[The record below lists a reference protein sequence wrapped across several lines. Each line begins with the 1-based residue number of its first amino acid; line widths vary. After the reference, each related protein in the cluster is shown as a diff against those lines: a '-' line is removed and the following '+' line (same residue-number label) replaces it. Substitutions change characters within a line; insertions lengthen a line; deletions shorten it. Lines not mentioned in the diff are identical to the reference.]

1 MGFGIIPIFILK
13 IAKAKLYIFFIFPQ
27 KYFEYVWLKI
37 KTGIIQKSKM
47 CMTKKIAFQ
56 GAAGANS
63 DLACRQFYPDYTTI
77 PNGSFFDVFKA
88 VENGEVDYGMIPL
101 ENSYAGRVSEIHNLL
116 QDGNI
121 SIIAE
126 HFVQIEHHLAV
137 SKGAILEDI
146 TEIYSHPQA
155 LMQCR
160 KNLSALSVKQI
171 ECSNTAEAA
180 RFISSQN
187 SKNKAALCS
196 KLAAELNNLEIIKSN
211 MQDGGDENFTIFIVI
226 SKQAIDP
233 DPAQGKVI
241 TTMLFTVRNIPGAVY
256 KALGGFA
263 TNNVNLL
270 KWESYIP
277 SGKSSQAKFF
287 ISIEGHPSEANV
299 GLALE
304 EVGFFSK
311 SVKLLGVYYADK
323 SRYQ

>member
-1 MGFGIIPIFILK
+1 
-13 IAKAKLYIFFIFPQ
+13 
-27 KYFEYVWLKI
+27 
-37 KTGIIQKSKM
+37 
-47 CMTKKIAFQ
+47 MTKKIAFQ
-56 GAAGANS
+56 GVAGANS
-63 DLACRQFYPDYTTI
+63 DLACRQFYPDYQTI
-77 PNGSFFDVFKA
+77 PQGSFFDVFKA
-88 VENGEVDYGMIPL
+88 VENDEVGYGMIPL

-121 SIIAE
+121 SIVAE
-126 HFVQIEHHLAV
+126 HFVKIEHYLAAN
-137 SKGAILEDI
+137 KGTKLEDV

-160 KNLSALSVKQI
+160 KNLGSLGNEGGNSGHIKQI

-180 RFISSQN
+180 RFISTQN

-196 KLAAELNNLEIIKSN
+196 ELAAQLNGLEIIKSN
-211 MQDGGDENFTIFIVI
+211 MQDSGDDNFTVFIVI

-263 TNNVNLL
+263 TNGVNLL

-287 ISIEGHPSEANV
+287 ISIEGHPSERNV
-299 GLALE
+299 SLALE

-311 SVKLLGVYYADK
+311 SVKLLGVYYADQ
-323 SRYQ
+323 SRYN

>member
-1 MGFGIIPIFILK
+1 
-13 IAKAKLYIFFIFPQ
+13 
-27 KYFEYVWLKI
+27 
-37 KTGIIQKSKM
+37 
-47 CMTKKIAFQ
+47 MTEISAKKIAFQ
-56 GAAGANS
+56 GVVGANS
-63 DLACRQFYPDYTTI
+63 DIACNLFYPEYKTI
-77 PNGSFFDVFKA
+77 AYGSFFDVFKA

-116 QDGNI
+116 QDGGI

-126 HFVQIEHHLAV
+126 HFVQIEHHLALNEDARV
-137 SKGAILEDI
+137 EDI

-160 KNLSALSVKQI
+160 KNLGILSANSKTNIKQI

-180 RFISSQN
+180 RFVASQN

-196 KLAAELNNLEIIKSN
+196 KLAAELNGLKIIKSN
-211 MQDGGDENFTIFIVI
+211 MQDSGDENFTIFIVI

-263 TNNVNLL
+263 TNGVNLL

-287 ISIEGHPSEANV
+287 ISIEGHPSESNV

-323 SRYQ
+323 TRYQ

>member
-1 MGFGIIPIFILK
+1 MN
-13 IAKAKLYIFFIFPQ
+13 
-27 KYFEYVWLKI
+27 
-37 KTGIIQKSKM
+37 KT
-47 CMTKKIAFQ
+47 TVKKIAFQ
-56 GAAGANS
+56 GTLGANS
-63 DLACRQFYPDYTTI
+63 DLACRQFYPDYQTI
-77 PNGSFFDVFKA
+77 PHSSFFDVFKA
-88 VENGEVDYGMIPL
+88 VENGEVDFGMIPL

-126 HFVQIEHHLAV
+126 HFVRIEHQLAGIAGT
-137 SKGAILEDI
+137 KLTDI
-146 TEIYSHPQA
+146 KEIYSHPQA

-160 KNLSALSVKQI
+160 KNLSAMNVKQI

-180 RFISSQN
+180 KFISGQSDK
-187 SKNKAALCS
+187 SKAALCS
-196 KLAAELNNLEIIKSN
+196 KLAAELNDLEIIKSN
-211 MQDGGDENFTIFIVI
+211 LQDVGDDNFTIFIVI
-226 SKQAIDP
+226 AKEAFDP
-233 DPAQGKVI
+233 DPKFGKVI
-241 TTMLFTVRNIPGAVY
+241 TTILFTVRNIPGAVY

-287 ISIEGHPSEANV
+287 ISIEGHPSEQNV

-304 EVGFFSK
+304 EVGFFSR

-323 SRYQ
+323 ARYE

>member
-1 MGFGIIPIFILK
+1 
-13 IAKAKLYIFFIFPQ
+13 
-27 KYFEYVWLKI
+27 
-37 KTGIIQKSKM
+37 
-47 CMTKKIAFQ
+47 MTKKIAFQ
-56 GAAGANS
+56 GVIGANS
-63 DLACRQFYPDYTTI
+63 DLACRQFYPEYQTVAQS
-77 PNGSFFDVFKA
+77 SFFDVFKA
-88 VENGEVDYGMIPL
+88 VENDEVDCGMIPL

-121 SIIAE
+121 SIVAE
-126 HFVQIEHHLAV
+126 HFVKIEHQLAGLADA
-137 SKGAILEDI
+137 KIEDI
-146 TEIYSHPQA
+146 QEIYSHPQA

-160 KNLSALSVKQI
+160 KNIGELHIKQI

-180 RFISSQN
+180 RFIANQN
-187 SKNKAALCS
+187 DKSKAALCS
-196 KLAAELNNLEIIKSN
+196 KLAVEINGLKIIRAN
-211 MQDGGDENFTIFIVI
+211 MQDSGDDNFTVFIVI
-226 SKQAIDP
+226 SKTPSDP
-233 DPAQGKVI
+233 DPKKGKVI

-287 ISIEGHPSEANV
+287 ISIEGHPSEPNV

-323 SRYQ
+323 ARYE

>member
-1 MGFGIIPIFILK
+1 
-13 IAKAKLYIFFIFPQ
+13 
-27 KYFEYVWLKI
+27 
-37 KTGIIQKSKM
+37 
-47 CMTKKIAFQ
+47 MTQTINKEISLKIAFQ
-56 GAAGANS
+56 GVVGANS
-63 DLACRQFYPDYTTI
+63 DLACRKFYPDYQTI
-77 PNGSFFDVFKA
+77 PYGSFFDVFQA

-121 SIIAE
+121 SIVAE
-126 HFVQIEHHLAV
+126 HFVQIEHHLA
-137 SKGAILEDI
+137 SNKGVRLEDI

-160 KNLSALSVKQI
+160 KNLSELKVEKNVRQI
-171 ECSNTAEAA
+171 ECSNTAQAA
-180 RFISSQN
+180 KMIAEQD

-196 KLAAELNNLEIIKSN
+196 KLAAELNGLEIIKSN
-211 MQDGGDENFTIFIVI
+211 LQDSGDENFTVFIVI
-226 SKQAIDP
+226 SKQAFDP
-233 DPAQGKVI
+233 DPKKGKVI

-263 TNNVNLL
+263 TNGVNLL

-287 ISIEGHPSEANV
+287 ISIEGHPCEHNV
-299 GLALE
+299 ALALE

-323 SRYQ
+323 ARYQ